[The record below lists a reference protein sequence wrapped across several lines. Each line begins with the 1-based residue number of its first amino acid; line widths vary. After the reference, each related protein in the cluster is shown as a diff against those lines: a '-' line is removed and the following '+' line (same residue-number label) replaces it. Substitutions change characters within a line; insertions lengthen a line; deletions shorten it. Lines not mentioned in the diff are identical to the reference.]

1 MLTTTFTTLMLALG
15 IGVLVVAVIMI
26 VGFVIS
32 TFIGAGVAT
41 VDSARHHGHVDEH
54 LHEV

>member
-1 MLTTTFTTLMLALG
+1 MLALG

-26 VGFVIS
+26 VGFAIS